1 MGTGPLFSFIKE
13 LYFNRE
19 ALGQTARR
27 NRLVTLLVFS
37 HVFLFLLLLF
47 RTEQGI
53 TLAETYRKT
62 KDQNV
67 AYAEKIRT
75 YDALANENYRL
86 VHAAAD
92 VQNQL
97 AFMQS
102 DYNELNRA
110 LSNCLERRGVCSA
123 PKPTVK
129 KTVVKKKDPT
139 YVQILNQQ
147 LKD

>member
-13 LYFNRE
+13 LYFNKE

-62 KDQNV
+62 KEQNV
-67 AYAEKIRT
+67 AYAEKVRA
-75 YDALANENYRL
+75 YDAIAKENYRL
-86 VHAAAD
+86 VHETAD
-92 VQNQL
+92 AQNRL
-97 AFMQS
+97 IFLQS

-110 LSNCLERRGVCSA
+110 LSNCLTQRRVCST
-123 PKPTVK
+123 PKVVAK
-129 KTVVKKKDPT
+129 KPLPKKKDPT

>member
-13 LYFNRE
+13 LYFNKE

-62 KDQNV
+62 KEQNV
-67 AYAEKIRT
+67 AYAEKIRA
-75 YDALANENYRL
+75 YDALAKENYRL
-86 VHAAAD
+86 VHETAD